1 MCNNTIMHNEL
12 YNLSG
17 NIYKIISNKTD
28 KIYIGSTLQTLE
40 KRLSK
45 HEDGYKLWIDSG
57 FEKYYCTSYEIL
69 KYGDH
74 KIVLIKQINFQDRSE
89 LFKLEGY
96 YQLDNYYNC
105 VNTSL
110 TLRRPRH
117 VLIDK
122 ENEKYTCYCGREMQ
136 NKYKT
141 RFHHIRK
148 PTHKINLIN
157 NHKDIIIYN
166 EVDKTLHDIL
176 DEFN

>member
-1 MCNNTIMHNEL
+1 MSNES
-12 YNLSG
+12 YKLSG
-17 NIYKIISNKTD
+17 IVYKIISNKTE

-45 HEDGYKLWIDSG
+45 HEYGYKLWIESG
-57 FEKYYCTSYEIL
+57 FEKHYCTSYEIL
-69 KYGDH
+69 KYKDH
-74 KIVLIKQINFQDRSE
+74 KIVLIKQININDRTE

-96 YQLDNYYNC
+96 YQIENYYNC

-110 TLRRPRH
+110 TSPRPRH

-122 ENEKYTCYCGREMQ
+122 QYEKYKCYCGREMQ

-141 RFHHIRK
+141 RFHHVRNQI
-148 PTHKINLIN
+148 HKINLIN

-166 EVDKTLHDIL
+166 EVDKTLDDIL